1 MKPLYYFLWGIIAGI
16 SLSIFLICTPVHGE
30 PGGIVGFG
38 ADPAMYIED
47 VPGTFSSY
55 DDAIKYANRKKW
67 NDDVLTRLK
76 EKYKEL
82 WEDAY
87 DPQVGWMLANQNP
100 KDNIYRDQWQRIG
113 IAIKIIEKWKAKG
126 IHGEQNG
133 SYFVA
138 SSIPMEV
145 K

>member
-1 MKPLYYFLWGIIAGI
+1 MKPLDAFLWGLNVGI
-16 SLSIFLICTPVHGE
+16 WISIFLVCTVAHAA
-30 PGGIVGFG
+30 PGGIVGYG

-55 DDAIKYANRKKW
+55 DEAIKYANRKKW
-67 NDDVLTRLK
+67 NDDVLIRLK

-113 IAIKIIEKWKAKG
+113 VAIKIIEKWKAKG
-126 IHGEQNG
+126 IHGENG

-138 SSIPMEV
+138 SSIPMER